1 MSAVTM
7 PASRQT
13 EFRFDT
19 ADHAAISAFVYE
31 EAGILM
37 PPGKMQL
44 VYGRLA
50 PRFTCVGRTTFQK
63 IAA

>member
-1 MSAVTM
+1 MTAVTM
-7 PASRQT
+7 TASRQT
-13 EFRFDT
+13 EFRFDP
-19 ADHAAISAFVYE
+19 ADHATISAFVYD

-50 PRFTCVGRTTFQK
+50 PR
-63 IAA
+63 A